1 MLHRVSDYVSAFFLV
16 SKVFV
21 VMVERDDEEKDVQV
35 TGPLL
40 YMSSP
45 HLSLIIVSFAIFRC
59 TGLQLRPL
67 PRAT

>member
-1 MLHRVSDYVSAFFLV
+1 MFSVFFFV
-16 SKVFV
+16 SKFFA

-45 HLSLIIVSFAIFRC
+45 HLLLIIYI
-59 TGLQLRPL
+59 
-67 PRAT
+67 